1 MRSRRGTFAIHLTS
15 DVCYTTADPIS
26 TKGYILG
33 LPQLNLLCTSSW
45 HKGNVGSCG
54 TNLLIPHSAKG
65 LRLLDQPDRRFAR
78 QVVPEHGDRRSVVGK
93 LGHIVN
99 EKMWMEWGHQKGR
112 SDGLRHELNCTS
124 RPTLPL
130 PSYADIPA
138 S

>member
-1 MRSRRGTFAIHLTS
+1 MADKVLREMFYAVFTRARCDPDVEYLPSITF

-45 HKGNVGSCG
+45 HEGNVGSCG

-93 LGHIVN
+93 LEHIVN
-99 EKMWMEWGHQKGR
+99 EKMWMEMWA
-112 SDGLRHELNCTS
+112 SE
-124 RPTLPL
+124 RPE
-130 PSYADIPA
+130 
-138 S
+138 

>member
-1 MRSRRGTFAIHLTS
+1 MRSRRGMFAIHLTF
-15 DVCYTTADPIS
+15 DVCYTTADPIF

-33 LPQLNLLCTSSW
+33 LPQLNLLCTPSW
-45 HKGNVGSCG
+45 HEGNVGSCG

-99 EKMWMEWGHQKGR
+99 EKMWMEMG
-112 SDGLRHELNCTS
+112 SSE
-124 RPTLPL
+124 RPE
-130 PSYADIPA
+130 
-138 S
+138 